1 VNTYKWVIVDNTIK
15 YEHYYRQIKT
25 KQKKQKNKC
34 GQYYPGIQ
42 LTNIVEL
49 VVPVQYQN
57 FVLIL
62 G

>member
-1 VNTYKWVIVDNTIK
+1 MNTYKWVIVDNTIK

-25 KQKKQKNKC
+25 KQNKKNKC
-34 GQYYPGIQ
+34 GHYYPGIQ